1 MLFKCSD
8 FGHVHGAH
16 CAPSTGHG
24 HKPRTVKRDR
34 KHITVD
40 IHCHVHVPEADKMV
54 EGHMKLED
62 MPVAYYASNLTR
74 KLNVQQNKQL
84 MPKLTD
90 PALRIADMDA
100 TGVDVQ
106 AISPSPF
113 HYNYWAEA
121 DLARATTRLVN
132 DRMAELG
139 AQHPDRFVP
148 MCTVPLQHPKLALE
162 ELNRCHK
169 QYGMKGVE
177 IGTNVEGKELTRA
190 GLQRFFAR
198 VEELGMVVFMHP
210 IGTTEGSRMK
220 DHYFTNL
227 IGHPLEST
235 LAIGHLVFDGYLEK
249 MPGLKICIAHGGGY
263 LPGYWGRFD
272 HPYPTRKDVHGKL
285 PHPPSHYLKKL
296 HFDTVVFTEM
306 QLRHI
311 IEAWGADRIMMGTDW
326 PYDMAE
332 PDPVGHVDSVKGLS
346 KKDKALIWGGNAARL
361 LGLDPKQHMRK

>member
-1 MLFKCSD
+1 MLFKC
-8 FGHVHGAH
+8 AH
-16 CAPSTGHG
+16 HAPATGHG
-24 HKPRTVKRDR
+24 HSHARTVKRDK

-54 EGHMKLED
+54 AGEMTLKDL
-62 MPVAYYASNLTR
+62 PAAYFASDLTR

-84 MPKLTD
+84 MPKLTK
-90 PALRIADMDA
+90 PALRLADMDA
-100 TGVDVQ
+100 SGVDVQ

-113 HYNYWAEA
+113 HYNYWAKA

-169 QYGMKGVE
+169 EYGMKGVE

-190 GLQRFFAR
+190 GLEKFFAR
-198 VEELGMVVFMHP
+198 VEELGMVIFIHP
-210 IGTTEGSRMK
+210 IGTTAGERMK
-220 DHYFTNL
+220 DHYFTNT

-249 MPGLKICIAHGGGY
+249 MPGLKICVAHGGGY

-285 PHPPSHYLKKL
+285 PHPPSHYLKKF

-306 QLRHI
+306 QLRHM
-311 IEAWGADRIMMGTDW
+311 IEAWGAENILMGTDW

-332 PDPVGHVDSVKGLS
+332 PDP
-346 KKDKALIWGGNAARL
+346 ARL
-361 LGLDPKQHMRK
+361 LGLDPKAYIRK